1 MKREILEELSLTE
14 LEERIEFGCC
24 GGGGG
29 GGGGGGDPV
38 DPCNISPDDCPIE
51 DPK

>member
-1 MKREILEELSLTE
+1 MKRENLEELSLVE

-29 GGGGGGDPV
+29 GGDPV
-38 DPCNISPDDCPIE
+38 DPCDVSPGDCGHNPDD
-51 DPK
+51 